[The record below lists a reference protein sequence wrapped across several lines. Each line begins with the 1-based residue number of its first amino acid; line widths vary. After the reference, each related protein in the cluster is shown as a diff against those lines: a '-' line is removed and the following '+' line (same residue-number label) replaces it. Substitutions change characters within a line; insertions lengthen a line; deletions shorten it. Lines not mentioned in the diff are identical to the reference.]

1 MIPVIIAGAALVG
14 YAVGKN
20 QNKIKK
26 GAKKISNKHKENK
39 AEKAKL
45 KEQKKQEQLNNNSE
59 TKVEAPVKE
68 TKEKKD

>member
-45 KEQKKQEQLNNNSE
+45 KEQKKPEQLNNSE
-59 TKVEAPVKE
+59 TKAEEPVKE